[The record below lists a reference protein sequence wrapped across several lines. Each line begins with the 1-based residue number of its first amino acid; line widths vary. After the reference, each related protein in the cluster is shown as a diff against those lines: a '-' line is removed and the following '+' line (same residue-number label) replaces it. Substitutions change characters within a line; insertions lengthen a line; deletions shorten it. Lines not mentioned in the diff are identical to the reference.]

1 MELSGKIIV
10 ITGAGK
16 GIGRYLTE
24 YYLAKGNTVMG
35 CTRSESDLQHEQYI
49 HFCGDVADEQFVKKT
64 ISTIAK
70 QFGRIDW
77 LLNNA
82 GIASMN
88 HAMLTPG
95 STLERVMNTNVNGT
109 FLFSREAA
117 RVMSRKKF
125 GRIINFT
132 TVAVPLR
139 LEGEAIYAASKAAV
153 ESLTRILAKEFAP
166 WNVTVNAIGPCPIK
180 TDLIKNVGEDKLN
193 TLLKQQAIHTFG
205 EYTDVSNVT
214 DFFLSDSS
222 SMITGQVLY
231 LGGVF

>member
-1 MELSGKIIV
+1 MDATNKIV
-10 ITGAGK
+10 LITGAGK
-16 GIGRYLTE
+16 GIGKYLSE
-24 YYLAKGNTVMG
+24 YYVEQGHTVIG
-35 CTRSESDLQHEQYI
+35 CSRSESTIQHERYH
-49 HFCGDVADEQFVKKT
+49 HFCGDVADEHFAKT
-64 ISTIAK
+64 TTSSVAK

-95 STLERVMNTNVNGT
+95 STLERVMNTNVHGT

-117 RVMSRKKF
+117 RIMSRKKF
-125 GRIINFT
+125 GRIVNFT

-180 TDLIKNVGEDKLN
+180 TDLIKNVGDEKLN
-193 TLLKQQAIHTFG
+193 KLLQQQAIHQYG
-205 EYTDVSNVT
+205 ELADVSNVT
-214 DFFLSDSS
+214 DFYLSEHS